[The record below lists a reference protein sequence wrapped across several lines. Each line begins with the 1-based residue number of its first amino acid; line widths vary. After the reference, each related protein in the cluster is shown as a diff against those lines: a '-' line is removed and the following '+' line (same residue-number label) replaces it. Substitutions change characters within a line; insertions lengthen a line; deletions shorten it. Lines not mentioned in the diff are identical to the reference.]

1 MPSLSRFAHSLALHP
16 ARPPRDATAL
26 AGVTLEVRGAHT
38 GSGLHLTYVLEGPL
52 ERLSIPI
59 PTAAP
64 ARADRLWEHTCFELF
79 AGVPGSTRYAEYNFA
94 PTLQWAAYGFRD
106 YRDNDHIAQDKL
118 AAPRLEV
125 RRAAALLELEVHVD
139 TAALQAALGTA
150 PSRFALAAV
159 LETRTREIT
168 YWSTQH
174 TDPAR
179 ADFHR
184 ADSFTLALA
193 E

>member
-1 MPSLSRFAHSLALHP
+1 MTIMPCALLSRFAHSLALHP

-118 AAPRLEV
+118 AAPRARGAARGPRCSSSRCTWIPRRCRPRSAPR
-125 RRAAALLELEVHVD
+125 RRA
-139 TAALQAALGTA
+139 
-150 PSRFALAAV
+150 SRWPQCS
-159 LETRTREIT
+159 RR
-168 YWSTQH
+168 
-174 TDPAR
+174 AR
-179 ADFHR
+179 AR
-184 ADSFTLALA
+184 SPTGPRSTPIPQGGLPPR
-193 E
+193 